1 MSDQRDR
8 RIRVASI
15 QMGMD
20 DGGKDSNIQRA
31 AALIDGVD
39 GADLILLPE
48 LWNVGYFA
56 FDDYGAQSES
66 LSGPTVSMLREKAAA
81 KSCYLFGGSIVEA
94 DGGAYYN
101 TSVLID
107 PRGDVAGTYRK
118 IHLFGYQSEEARL
131 LTRGESP
138 TVVDTELG
146 KLGLSTCYDLRFP
159 HLYRALAQAGAEVL
173 VVPAAFTRVTG
184 EAHWHV
190 LNRARAIE
198 NGAVVVAPCAVG
210 EVPGGG
216 AAYGHSLV
224 VSPWGEV
231 LADGGSGVG
240 YVVETVDLAS
250 VAEARGRIP
259 SLEHDRPYRDPADAP
274 AVSRAAA

>member
-1 MSDQRDR
+1 MSDPQER

-20 DGGKDSNIQRA
+20 DGGKASNIQRA

-48 LWNVGYFA
+48 IWNVGYFA
-56 FDDYGAQSES
+56 FDDYSAESES

-81 KSCYLFGGSIVEA
+81 KGVYLFGGSFVEE

-107 PRGDVAGTYRK
+107 RQGEIIGTYRK

-131 LTRGESP
+131 LTRGQAP

-146 KLGLSTCYDLRFP
+146 KFGLSTCYDLRFP
-159 HLYRALAQAGAEVL
+159 ELYRQMAVAGAEVFL
-173 VVPAAFTRVTG
+173 VASAWPYPRL
-184 EAHWHV
+184 EAWLL
-190 LNRARAIE
+190 LNRVRALE
-198 NGAVVVAPCAVG
+198 NQVYLVSSNCTGANRGKAFV
-210 EVPGGG
+210 
-216 AAYGHSLV
+216 GHSTV
-224 VSPWGEV
+224 ADPWGTALAAGGDGECVVRGEMDLGQIPKIRTVFSAFNDRV
-231 LADGGSGVG
+231 LID
-240 YVVETVDLAS
+240 
-250 VAEARGRIP
+250 
-259 SLEHDRPYRDPADAP
+259 
-274 AVSRAAA
+274 

>member
-1 MSDQRDR
+1 VSDQRDR

-48 LWNVGYFA
+48 IWNVGYFA

-81 KSCYLFGGSIVEA
+81 KGCYLFGGSIVEA

-131 LTRGESP
+131 LTRGEAP

-159 HLYRALAQAGAEVL
+159 ELYRRMAVMGAEVFL
-173 VVPAAFTRVTG
+173 VASAWPYPRLEAWLMFNRVRALENQIYLVSSNCTGSNRGKAFV
-184 EAHWHV
+184 
-190 LNRARAIE
+190 
-198 NGAVVVAPCAVG
+198 
-210 EVPGGG
+210 
-216 AAYGHSLV
+216 GHSTV
-224 VSPWGEV
+224 ADPWGTP
-231 LADGGSGVG
+231 LAAGGDGECIVRA
-240 YVVETVDLAS
+240 ELDL
-250 VAEARGRIP
+250 GRIP
-259 SLEHDRPYRDPADAP
+259 EIRTTFSAFNDRVLID
-274 AVSRAAA
+274 